1 MEEFKIDD
9 LFKRLVFG
17 AGTEITNTSSRMDK
31 DLSRQQEIIKQSI
44 LGFKNFQNGLNSIHQ
59 SVDTMA
65 TSVEHVSSS
74 TSLTTN
80 ELNLVQNQMKKLED
94 QFLNINDLLKQIN
107 SIADQTN
114 LLALNAT
121 IEAARAGEYGKGF
134 AVVATEVKELSKV
147 TKIANE
153 GIQKTLSEVGEAIKE
168 LSSSVG
174 KSNTKMQESLTNVDT
189 TQKEMI
195 AVNEL
200 TLSFQEEMSKSI
212 KTFNE
217 LESSSDKVNN
227 EILELKTIGNTF
239 EKLMQ
244 LMRIHKLVNQGIDP
258 IKRLAPAVLAS
269 NYENKQRFTK
279 NEEEYVLTNHDILIS
294 ATDKRGVITF
304 ANNKFYEAAQ
314 YEYGELAGKPHNC
327 IRHPDMP
334 KTAFEDLW
342 NVIKEGK
349 IWEGFVKN
357 LGKYGRIYWVKAI
370 VFPCFDINKNIEGY
384 ISIRIKPTKTEIDNA
399 IEAYRKLP

>member
-1 MEEFKIDD
+1 
-9 LFKRLVFG
+9 
-17 AGTEITNTSSRMDK
+17 
-31 DLSRQQEIIKQSI
+31 
-44 LGFKNFQNGLNSIHQ
+44 
-59 SVDTMA
+59 
-65 TSVEHVSSS
+65 
-74 TSLTTN
+74 
-80 ELNLVQNQMKKLED
+80 MKKLED

-304 ANNKFYEAAQ
+304 ANNKFYEAA
-314 YEYGELAGKPHNC
+314 
-327 IRHPDMP
+327 
-334 KTAFEDLW
+334 FEDLW